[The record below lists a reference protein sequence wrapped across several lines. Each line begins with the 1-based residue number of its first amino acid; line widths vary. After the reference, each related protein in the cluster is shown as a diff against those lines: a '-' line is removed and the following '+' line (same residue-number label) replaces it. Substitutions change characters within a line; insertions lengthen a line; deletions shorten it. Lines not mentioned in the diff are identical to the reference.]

1 MAVLELQA
9 ICACGESASLAAQ
22 IFGKPLQ
29 KSRPESGEG
38 ASPDSFPSFRPAV
51 AQLTNRKKKVFR
63 ENDKFIHRRYE
74 RFVNKAA

>member
-1 MAVLELQA
+1 MAVLELEA

-29 KSRPESGEG
+29 KSRPESGG
-38 ASPDSFPSFRPAV
+38 GRFSR
-51 AQLTNRKKKVFR
+51 QLSLFQTYSRTINQSGKKVFC